1 MDDED
6 GTCLFD
12 VLCDPQALNDFLH
25 GTNELQSEDLL
36 ISSSS
41 GEPSLFTDPPSPVSL
56 LGDDRDSSDTP
67 PPGCVDLSFL
77 EEALL
82 SSPEGSREEV
92 RQEVGDH
99 RTPDDEDEDVGRG
112 GGEEDEDEEEE
123 EVQDGMACDI
133 LQQSLQEADITEQT
147 LALGADLVHPGDGL
161 SLYAPAP
168 FLLPPLAPPFLPK
181 PHTLPRDT
189 QSAVEPPHPS
199 LLAVGPG
206 CPSLRPTGPPQL
218 IGLLPGSVFPTPPPE
233 SSFSLSPAQASGM
246 IIHKAMPSL
255 TGRHLTGPG
264 LRAATAAST
273 PGILLHR
280 APLHIQPKLP
290 VSIQPRL
297 VQISPKPSGQKSQQG
312 LTFVPGTPSSNILLS
327 QAGSKAPPPQQQQQQ
342 QQQANQHL
350 SKPLSLQLVNQ
361 GGSFVLQPQGLFQG
375 QNQFLLPGQCPVTIA
390 QQAGAAGPILTSSHQ
405 GSSVHGADRP
415 HILTLPHRQL
425 NFSPVFTS
433 PSGQLSLRQATVLSG
448 SLQLQSAA
456 PTVFQMPA
464 HLAGAY
470 NPGGQG
476 QRATLVHNSALGNHI
491 TLINSSGMLPPDL
504 TSISILNGSQ
514 LVHGIPFAAPA
525 PSLQA
530 GVPEGQL
537 NLQQASVVVLA
548 DRTLPEERVH
558 PEETFHQLSQAFRPV
573 VHHVSV
579 KPPSPPVVTVLQ
591 APAGDPLVPDLVP
604 QLPKPLLPQTDM
616 SQEVE
621 ELDHSTVTNQALI
634 QLQQQALSSH
644 PIIPSELLMGALP
657 VEPMHSLDSTSDNER
672 EALSQIQS
680 SMAQADTLA
689 SLVDGCVELSPLP
702 PDSEEALEHR
712 SSRPVQETPNTASAS
727 FSPINQG
734 APSQPE
740 TPPAPVPGHQPQ
752 PLIQPP
758 VLQAS
763 LPLMQNFDL
772 VPQTQSEI
780 QPQAHVLEAFVSN
793 IQTQASV
800 PHAHPE
806 LVVLDQDQVFNL
818 SQHQHHPTYQQHDA
832 LVTPASLSSGAEEPA
847 VEQHS
852 LSKPAAAL
860 VLEGPEFS
868 LDVPPPSLM
877 TQALGSLGPLDHL
890 EVLQEPSLQPEDQN
904 TSYLSDYKTDLG
916 SPPLTS
922 SGLSTFSGQLAEHV
936 EQVMED
942 RPTPAMRRLRFE
954 NQQLRDRAAIQTPYT
969 HTSFTTLGEAVG
981 RLLPY
986 HACAGPLPSRDHFHL
1001 VDQEFDSVSGF
1012 LLKRTKD
1019 MVNKYRQLLVAEA
1032 QQDSPSA
1039 EMVMLE
1045 RLFLQAERFAL
1056 GEDRRRARRDPES
1069 FIAALTGPAS
1079 APGGPSGPLP
1089 RQSPPPT
1096 WPRLSDRPPGLKTYR
1111 SSSRGGLRLTI
1122 KHESGSRKVVRHS
1135 ACDPARKRNHAGLL
1149 TNGGA
1154 DSMRGRDKEAPGE
1167 APPPRPL
1174 NGKGISNGAP
1184 PLKAPGPP
1192 PPVSKAAEPRTAPE
1206 VKPAGPIAVKEPRP
1220 VSPPRDVNPCVK
1232 RYRPEVPLWAELRA
1246 SPAASP
1252 RQEDNVLTEHL
1263 QSAIDSILELQR
1275 LQGPSGAQSRAPL
1288 GPSLDQAL
1296 TGILDGKPVR

>member
-6 GTCLFD
+6 GTCLLD

-56 LGDDRDSSDTP
+56 LGDVRDSSDTP

-82 SSPEGSREEV
+82 SSPEGSQEEEE
-92 RQEVGDH
+92 RLEQEMQQELGDH
-99 RTPDDEDEDVGRG
+99 QTPEDEDDDVG
-112 GGEEDEDEEEE
+112 GGREEEEE
-123 EVQDGMACDI
+123 EVQEEMACDI

-147 LALGADLVHPGDGL
+147 LALEAGLVHPGDGL
-161 SLYAPAP
+161 SLYSPAP
-168 FLLPPLAPPFLPK
+168 LLLSPTAPPFLPK
-181 PHTLPRDT
+181 PQTLPIPQTLPRDT
-189 QSAVEPPHPS
+189 QAAVEPPHPS

-206 CPSLRPTGPPQL
+206 CPSLKPAAPPQL
-218 IGLLPGSVFPTPPPE
+218 MGLLPGSVFPAPPPE
-233 SSFSLSPAQASGM
+233 SSFSLSPAQGSSM

-255 TGRHLTGPG
+255 TGRPLMGPG
-264 LRAATAAST
+264 LRATTTTSSS
-273 PGILLHR
+273 GILLQR

-290 VSIQPRL
+290 ISIQPRL
-297 VQISPKPSGQKSQQG
+297 VQISPKPSGQKPQQG

-327 QAGSKAPPPQQQQQQ
+327 QAGPKPPPPQQQH

-390 QQAGAAGPILTSSHQ
+390 QPAGAAGPILTSSHQ
-405 GSSVHGADRP
+405 GSSVHGVTPAHGQLVDRP

-425 NFSPVFTS
+425 NFSPVFTT

-448 SLQLQSAA
+448 SLQLQSAP

-470 NPGGQG
+470 TPGGQG

-491 TLINSSGMLPPDL
+491 TLINSSGVLPPDL

-514 LVHGIPFAAPA
+514 LVHGIPFAAQA
-525 PSLQA
+525 QGMQA
-530 GVPEGQL
+530 GAPEGQL

-548 DRTLPEERVH
+548 DRTLPEERVN
-558 PEETFHQLSQAFRPV
+558 PEETFHQLSQAYGPV
-573 VHHVSV
+573 VHHISV

-591 APAGDPLVPDLVP
+591 APAGPTLVPDPVP
-604 QLPKPLLPQTDM
+604 ELPKLLLPQTDM
-616 SQEVE
+616 SRAVE
-621 ELDHSTVTNQALI
+621 ELDHSMVTNQAFM
-634 QLQQQALSSH
+634 QLQQQALSS
-644 PIIPSELLMGALP
+644 PITPSELLLGALP
-657 VEPMHSLDSTSDNER
+657 VGPMESLDSPPDNER

-680 SMAQADTLA
+680 SMGQADTLA
-689 SLVDGCVELSPLP
+689 ALVDQCVAASPLP
-702 PDSEEALEHR
+702 PDSEEALELC
-712 SSRPVQETPNTASAS
+712 SSHPVQDAPSTASAS
-727 FSPINQG
+727 FSPINQSQV
-734 APSQPE
+734 ASSQPA
-740 TPPAPVPGHQPQ
+740 TPAAQVPSHQPQ
-752 PLIQPP
+752 PLIQPQVP
-758 VLQAS
+758 QAS
-763 LPLMQNFDL
+763 LPMMQNLDT

-780 QPQAHVLEAFVSN
+780 QPQVHVLEAFVSN

-800 PHAHPE
+800 PQAHPE
-806 LVVLDQDQVFNL
+806 VVVQDQGLVYNL
-818 SQHQHHPTYQQHDA
+818 SQHHHHHQYQQPVA
-832 LVTPASLSSGAEEPA
+832 LAMPSSLSSGAEEPA
-847 VEQHS
+847 VQQHS
-852 LSKPAAAL
+852 LSKSAAAL
-860 VLEGPEFS
+860 VLEGAEFS
-868 LDVPPPSLM
+868 LDVPPPSLI
-877 TQALGSLGPLDHL
+877 TQALRGLGPLDHL
-890 EVLQEPSLQPEDQN
+890 EILQEPSLQPEEQ
-904 TSYLSDYKTDLG
+904 SDC
-916 SPPLTS
+916 
-922 SGLSTFSGQLAEHV
+922 QLAEQV

-942 RPTPAMRRLRFE
+942 RLTPAMRRLRFQ
-954 NQQLRDRAAIQTPYT
+954 NQRFLDQAAVQSPYT
-969 HTSFTTLGEAVG
+969 HTSFSTLGDAVG

-986 HACAGPLPSRDHFHL
+986 HTCAGPLPTQDHFHS
-1001 VDQEFDSVSGF
+1001 VDQEFDTVSGF

-1079 APGGPSGPLP
+1079 SPCGSSGPLP
-1089 RQSPPPT
+1089 SPSSPPT
-1096 WPRLSDRPPGLKTYR
+1096 WTRVSDRPPGLKTYR
-1111 SSSRGGLRLTI
+1111 SSSRGALRLTI
-1122 KHESGSRKVVRHS
+1122 KHESGSRKVVHNS

-1149 TNGGA
+1149 TNGGGG
-1154 DSMRGRDKEAPGE
+1154 SVRERNCEAPEE
-1167 APPPRPL
+1167 ATPPRPL

-1184 PLKAPGPP
+1184 PIKAPGPDP
-1192 PPVSKAAEPRTAPE
+1192 PIDSAAETRTAPMPKG
-1206 VKPAGPIAVKEPRP
+1206 KPAGPISVSEPQS
-1220 VSPPRDVNPCVK
+1220 VSPPPDVNPCVK
-1232 RYRPEVPLWAELRA
+1232 RYRPEVPLWAELRG
-1246 SPAASP
+1246 SPATSP
-1252 RQEDNVLTEHL
+1252 RQEDNVLSEHL

-1296 TGILDGKPVR
+1296 TSILDGKPVR